1 MLPHI
6 ITPPPG
12 AQSRAMLERL
22 AHAEAPSLTLP
33 HGIVWAEAEGATIT
47 DVDGNRYLDLTSAFG
62 VAGVGHRNPRVVAA
76 VHDQANLLLH
86 GMGDVY
92 AHESRV
98 ALVEA
103 IAHAAPIP
111 DARVY
116 LAGGGAEAV
125 EIALKTAVL
134 ATGKSGIVA
143 FTGGYHGLTLGA
155 LAPTSRAAF
164 RDPFLNLISPNV
176 IRAPYPYSYRQ
187 GDDCLEMSLDET
199 ERLIKTAAFPIGALI
214 VEPIQGREGEIVP
227 PTGWLSAIRAMCD
240 KHGILLIADE
250 IFTGWGRTGRWWGVE
265 HDSVVPDLICMGKGM
280 TGGVQIAACV
290 GRADLMEHWR
300 VQGEPL
306 HTATFM
312 GHPLGCAGALAA
324 IKELQ
329 ERNLVERCAE
339 LGNYTLNRLRTFAH
353 DVPHIGDVRGRGLMI
368 GIELV
373 TDRISK
379 TPDPERALA
388 TVYACLKHGVVILN
402 GGMNGNVISIT
413 PPFIISQEQLDYA
426 LDVLENVVR

>member
-1 MLPHI
+1 
-6 ITPPPG
+6 
-12 AQSRAMLERL
+12 
-22 AHAEAPSLTLP
+22 
-33 HGIVWAEAEGATIT
+33 
-47 DVDGNRYLDLTSAFG
+47 
-62 VAGVGHRNPRVVAA
+62 
-76 VHDQANLLLH
+76 
-86 GMGDVY
+86 
-92 AHESRV
+92 
-98 ALVEA
+98 
-103 IAHAAPIP
+103 
-111 DARVY
+111 
-116 LAGGGAEAV
+116 
-125 EIALKTAVL
+125 
-134 ATGKSGIVA
+134 
-143 FTGGYHGLTLGA
+143 
-155 LAPTSRAAF
+155 
-164 RDPFLNLISPNV
+164 
-176 IRAPYPYSYRQ
+176 
-187 GDDCLEMSLDET
+187 
-199 ERLIKTAAFPIGALI
+199 
-214 VEPIQGREGEIVP
+214 
-227 PTGWLSAIRAMCD
+227 
-240 KHGILLIADE
+240 
-250 IFTGWGRTGRWWGVE
+250 
-265 HDSVVPDLICMGKGM
+265 
-280 TGGVQIAACV
+280 V
-290 GRADLMEHWR
+290 GRADLMEYWR

-388 TVYACLKHGVVILN
+388 TVYACLQHGVVILN